1 MREKLKAA
9 RLKSGLTQAQTA
21 AAVGICERYYRSLE
35 LGARGGKAALW
46 DKLEDLFRVPQRT
59 LRENLG

>member
-1 MREKLKAA
+1 MREKLKEA
-9 RLKSGLTQAQTA
+9 RIKSGMTQQQAA

-46 DKLEDLFRVPQRT
+46 DKLEDLFRVPQRE
-59 LRENLG
+59 LRKNL